1 MLLLVPLLAFV
12 VPALCNAPAL
22 SGDNL
27 IQNFP
32 LRAFSGELLR
42 QGHLPL
48 WNPFI
53 WSGSP
58 LLGGMNAGSFF
69 PLTFLFV
76 VVPAIGAWV
85 LNMTAVYWVAGLGTY
100 WLLRQYGMRP
110 LAGFL
115 GAAVYAYSGVMIGQ
129 MVHLGIIQGMALM
142 PVIVLAILKI
152 SWAVFGVGPATRT
165 RSTEDGLE
173 APGADLVESGVPSPP
188 WPWVVGLA
196 VLVGLIML
204 TGEPRSIAETEIVGA
219 ALALWLTLRGYGD
232 AAVSWGRRLR
242 FLGAIVLA
250 GAWGVAIGA
259 AQLLPG
265 YDFINLSQRANE
277 PYSFFASGSLH
288 TQWTVLLLVP
298 DLFGGSGTLHQP
310 VYFNGYNL
318 PEVTGYVGLLPLV
331 ACAALLT
338 RTFGRNRDRAAA
350 DWAPWLFFALLG
362 LLLAWGQYTPLGG
375 LFGHIWIFGRT
386 RLQSRS
392 LGIVDLALAVLFAFW
407 ADRGLGKRHQ
417 WLGTAGWR
425 RWVSAAPPMA
435 AAVVC
440 VVAIAFQRQLE
451 SAFGAFRSGAGMTPW
466 FVAQLVVALA
476 VVALVLGWRHLG
488 VDRARWVLSAVVVV
502 DLTLFGLSSAT
513 GFASAT
519 PDVVEPSKAEAA
531 SVLGTEGR
539 FAIYYPASN
548 YVQLGAIGQPDL
560 NVFTTLPSVQ
570 GYGSI
575 VDNTYGTATGSHFI
589 DSLDPCALARGV
601 FTPLRL
607 RTLLTGPAQLAPEVP
622 SSGVAAEPVRSLPG
636 GPAGRHGQ
644 GADVVLRPSPHTHRR
659 HAGHPDAQRLDCAG
673 RLESGPAQGGRRG
686 RLPRAQNPGRRRP
699 RHCDLP
705 LAGGRRG
712 TGRPGEPPGGV
723 GHLRGH
729 RRRRPPLRPGRQRP
743 GRPRPA
749 RVGLHRHVGGER
761 PLRAGARPTSGLA
774 RTRTRRRHRHASRD
788 RGQRH
793 GGRPGDHVGTGAP
806 RAQRVQP
813 PGMAGHGGADHRR
826 GVPTA
831 PDPCRR
837 ADPGSA
843 PAGRLLD
850 GDLHVPGA
858 GPRPRAG
865 RLGRRHRRR
874 ADRGRGPGRPAAPGP
889 ARCGLKRGTGPR
901 LDLYG
906 LEVALIT
913 HRSARDHADRVGT
926 VWITSRG
933 HRLRLEVPEEQCS

>member
-1 MLLLVPLLAFV
+1 LRRLRRFLRTDDGRVVAVLVLVPILAFV

-76 VVPAIGAWV
+76 VLPPIGAWV
-85 LNMTAVYWVAGLGTY
+85 LNMAAVYWVAGLGTY
-100 WLLRQYGMRP
+100 WLLRQYGLRP

-115 GAAVYAYSGVMIGQ
+115 GAATYAYGGALVGQ

-152 SWAVFGVGPATRT
+152 SWAVLGAGPTTRAP
-165 RSTEDGLE
+165 STELGPG
-173 APGADLVESGVPSPP
+173 APGADRVGSGAPSSP
-188 WPWVVGLA
+188 WPWAVGLA
-196 VLVGLIML
+196 VLVGLVML

-219 ALALWLTLRGYGD
+219 VLVIWLTLRGYGE
-232 AAVSWGRRLR
+232 AAVGWGRRAR
-242 FLGAIVLA
+242 FLSATVLC

-259 AQLLPG
+259 AQLVPG
-265 YDFINLSQRANE
+265 FDFINLSQRANE

-338 RTFGRNRDRAAA
+338 RTFGRNRDRASA

-362 LLLAWGQYTPLGG
+362 LLLAWGQFTPLGG
-375 LFGHIWIFGRT
+375 LFGHIWFFGRT

-407 ADRGLGKRHQ
+407 ADRGLGHRHE
-417 WLGTAGWR
+417 LGSAGWR
-425 RWVSAAPPMA
+425 RWVSVAPPIA
-435 AAVVC
+435 AAAVC

-451 SAFGAFRSGAGMTPW
+451 SAFGAFGSGAGMTPW
-466 FVAQLVVALA
+466 FIAQLVVALA

-488 VDRARWVLSAVVVV
+488 AVRARWALSAVVVV
-502 DLTLFGLSSAT
+502 DLALFGLSSAT

-519 PDVVEPSKAEAA
+519 PDVVEPSKATAA
-531 SVLGTEGR
+531 SVLGAAGR
-539 FAIYYPASN
+539 FGIYHPASD

-575 VDNTYGTATGSHFI
+575 VDNTYGQATGSHDI
-589 DSLDPCALARGV
+589 DNLDPCALARGV

-607 RTLLTGPAQLAPEVP
+607 HTLLTGPSQLAVEVP
-622 SSGVAAEPVRSLPG
+622 RSGVVPSLPAPCPG
-636 GPAGRHGQ
+636 AAPAGTDTERTWYFGQ
-644 GADVVLRPSPHTHRR
+644 GLTLKGATLATPRR
-659 HAGHPDAQRLDCAG
+659 SASAA
-673 RLESGPAQGGRRG
+673 
-686 RLPRAQNPGRRRP
+686 
-699 RHCDLP
+699 
-705 LAGGRRG
+705 LAGS
-712 TGRPGEPPGGV
+712 TVGV
-723 GHLRGH
+723 
-729 RRRRPPLRPGRQRP
+729 
-743 GRPRPA
+743 
-749 RVGLHRHVGGER
+749 
-761 PLRAGARPTSGLA
+761 LRAGGAVDFPALTIRA
-774 RTRTRRRHRHASRD
+774 A
-788 RGQRH
+788 
-793 GGRPGDHVGTGAP
+793 GDHATVSFRSPEGAVGLVVRGNPRAVSDTSEVTTVGGPRYALNGSIQDALGQPGWAFTGTWAGNARFERASVRPPVWLQGGPVGSTATQVGTANTGAEID
-806 RAQRVQP
+806 RV
-813 PGMAGHGGADHRR
+813 
-826 GVPTA
+826 TT
-831 PDPCRR
+831 
-837 ADPGSA
+837 SA
-843 PAGRLLD
+843 PALLVRSESNLPGWRATAVPSAGGVARPLPIRAVGLIQGVRLPAGSWTVTFTYRAPGLD
-850 GDLHVPGA
+850 LGLA
-858 GPRPRAG
+858 GSAIGISAVLVVVGVRSA
-865 RLGRRHRRR
+865 RRR
-874 ADRGRGPGRPAAPGP
+874 DRRTAGSAQQIGRPAP
-889 ARCGLKRGTGPR
+889 TGGRSPKNR
-901 LDLYG
+901 LPNDPS
-906 LEVALIT
+906 E
-913 HRSARDHADRVGT
+913 D
-926 VWITSRG
+926 
-933 HRLRLEVPEEQCS
+933 

>member
-1 MLLLVPLLAFV
+1 VAAVLLLVPLVAFV
-12 VPALCNAPAL
+12 VPALFGAPAL

-69 PLTFLFV
+69 PLTFVFV
-76 VVPAIGAWV
+76 VLPPIGAWV
-85 LNMTAVYWVAGLGTY
+85 LNLTAVYWVAGLGAY

-115 GAAVYAYSGVMIGQ
+115 GAAVYAYSGAMVGQ
-129 MVHLGIIQGMALM
+129 MVHLGIIEGMALM
-142 PVIVLAILKI
+142 PLIVLAILKI
-152 SWAVFGVGPATRT
+152 SWAVFGVGPATRSRLT
-165 RSTEDGLE
+165 TDGLVAPDVDGLVAPGADGLE
-173 APGADLVESGVPSPP
+173 AGVPASS

-204 TGEPRSIAETEIVGA
+204 TGEPRSIAETEIVGTVLVVW
-219 ALALWLTLRGYGD
+219 LALRGYGE
-232 AAVSWGRRLR
+232 AAVSWGRRAR
-242 FLGAIVLA
+242 FLGAAVLA

-331 ACAALLT
+331 AGAALLT
-338 RTFGRNRDRAAA
+338 RTFGRHRDRASA
-350 DWAPWLFFALLG
+350 DWAPWLFLALLG

-375 LFGHIWIFGRT
+375 LFGHITVFGRT

-407 ADRGLGKRHQ
+407 ADRALGHRHE

-425 RWVSAAPPMA
+425 RWVSTAPAVAAI
-435 AAVVC
+435 VVC
-440 VVAIAFQRQLE
+440 LVAIAFQRQLE
-451 SAFGAFRSGAGMTPW
+451 SAFGAFGSGAGMTPW

-488 VDRARWVLSAVVVV
+488 VARARWALSAVVVV
-502 DLTLFGLSSAT
+502 DVALFGLSSAT

-519 PDVVEPSKAEAA
+519 PDVVEPTKAAA
-531 SVLGTEGR
+531 VNVLGTEGR
-539 FAIYYPASN
+539 FAIYVPYGPN

-575 VDNTYGTATGSHFI
+575 VDNTYGQATGAHII
-589 DSLDPCALARGV
+589 DTLDPCALARGV

-607 RTLLTGPAQLAPEVP
+607 RTLLTVPNQLAPQVP
-622 SSGVAAEPVRSLPG
+622 SSGVAPGAPSPCPGAPSPGTARERTWYFGQALTLTGATLVTRGRSASTVAASLKVGVLKAGGAVVFPAVSLRAADGSATVAFRSPEDAVGLVVRGNPRAVSDTSEVATAGGARYALDGSIQDALGQTGWAFTGTWAGYARFRQATVRPPVWLQSGPTGASATQVGIADNGTEVDRVTTSAPALLVRSESNLPG
-636 GPAGRHGQ
+636 WQATAAPAAGGTSRPLPIRAVGLIQGVRLPAGSWNVTFTYQAPGLDLGLAGSAAGI
-644 GADVVLRPSPHTHRR
+644 GAVLIVVGVRAIRRRRVRPSPGDARMTPDRG
-659 HAGHPDAQRLDCAG
+659 GH
-673 RLESGPAQGGRRG
+673 
-686 RLPRAQNPGRRRP
+686 
-699 RHCDLP
+699 DL
-705 LAGGRRG
+705 
-712 TGRPGEPPGGV
+712 GRP
-723 GHLRGH
+723 
-729 RRRRPPLRPGRQRP
+729 
-743 GRPRPA
+743 
-749 RVGLHRHVGGER
+749 
-761 PLRAGARPTSGLA
+761 
-774 RTRTRRRHRHASRD
+774 
-788 RGQRH
+788 
-793 GGRPGDHVGTGAP
+793 
-806 RAQRVQP
+806 
-813 PGMAGHGGADHRR
+813 
-826 GVPTA
+826 
-831 PDPCRR
+831 
-837 ADPGSA
+837 
-843 PAGRLLD
+843 
-850 GDLHVPGA
+850 
-858 GPRPRAG
+858 
-865 RLGRRHRRR
+865 
-874 ADRGRGPGRPAAPGP
+874 
-889 ARCGLKRGTGPR
+889 
-901 LDLYG
+901 
-906 LEVALIT
+906 
-913 HRSARDHADRVGT
+913 
-926 VWITSRG
+926 
-933 HRLRLEVPEEQCS
+933 

>member
-1 MLLLVPLLAFV
+1 MLRTDDGRVAAVLLLVPLVAFV
-12 VPALCNAPAL
+12 VPALFDAPAL

-32 LRAFSGELLR
+32 LRAFTGELLR

-48 WNPFI
+48 WNPLI

-76 VVPAIGAWV
+76 VLPPIGAWV

-115 GAAVYAYSGVMIGQ
+115 GAAVYAYGGAMVGQ

-152 SWAVFGVGPATRT
+152 SWAVLGVGPATR
-165 RSTEDGLE
+165 STDDGLE
-173 APGADLVESGVPSPP
+173 GPSAGPVGSGVPPSP

-196 VLVGLIML
+196 VLVGLVML
-204 TGEPRSIAETEIVGA
+204 TGEPRSIAETEIVGCV
-219 ALALWLTLRGYGD
+219 LALWLALRGYGE
-232 AAVSWGRRLR
+232 AAVGWARRAR
-242 FLGAIVLA
+242 FLGATVLA

-298 DLFGGSGTLHQP
+298 DLFGGSGTLHQQP
-310 VYFNGYNL
+310 VYFNSYNL

-338 RTFGRNRDRAAA
+338 RTFGRTRDRASA
-350 DWAPWLFFALLG
+350 DWAPWLFLALLG

-407 ADRGLGKRHQ
+407 ADRGLGHRHE

-425 RWVSAAPPMA
+425 RWVSAAPPIA

-440 VVAIAFQRQLE
+440 VVAIIFQRQLE
-451 SAFGAFRSGAGMTPW
+451 SAFGALGSGAGLTPW

-476 VVALVLGWRHLG
+476 VVALLFGWRHLG
-488 VDRARWVLSAVVVV
+488 VNRSRWALSAVVVV
-502 DLTLFGLSSAT
+502 DLALFGLSSAT

-519 PDVVEPSKAEAA
+519 RDAAEPSKATAA
-531 SVLGTEGR
+531 KVLGSEGR
-539 FAIYYPASN
+539 FAIYHPDAN

-575 VDNTYGTATGSHFI
+575 VDNTYGQATGSHYI
-589 DSLDPCALARGV
+589 DTLDPCALARGV

-607 RTLLTGPAQLAPEVP
+607 HTLISGAGQLAPEVP
-622 SSGVAAEPVRSLPG
+622 SSGVVPSPPAPCPGAPPPGTATERTWYFGQGLTLAGAALATPGLSAATALAGSRVGVLRAGGVVDFPALTVRPAGDHATVAFRSPEEAVGLVVRGNPRAVSDTSEVRTTGGGRYALDGSIQDALGQTGWAFTGTWAGNARFELARVRPPVWLQS
-636 GPAGRHGQ
+636 GPAGATATRVRI
-644 GADVVLRPSPHTHRR
+644 D
-659 HAGHPDAQRLDCAG
+659 D
-673 RLESGPAQGGRRG
+673 
-686 RLPRAQNPGRRRP
+686 N
-699 RHCDLP
+699 
-705 LAGGRRG
+705 G
-712 TGRPGEPPGGV
+712 T
-723 GHLRGH
+723 
-729 RRRRPPLRPGRQRP
+729 
-743 GRPRPA
+743 
-749 RVGLHRHVGGER
+749 
-761 PLRAGARPTSGLA
+761 
-774 RTRTRRRHRHASRD
+774 
-788 RGQRH
+788 
-793 GGRPGDHVGTGAP
+793 
-806 RAQRVQP
+806 
-813 PGMAGHGGADHRR
+813 
-826 GVPTA
+826 
-831 PDPCRR
+831 
-837 ADPGSA
+837 
-843 PAGRLLD
+843 
-850 GDLHVPGA
+850 
-858 GPRPRAG
+858 
-865 RLGRRHRRR
+865 
-874 ADRGRGPGRPAAPGP
+874 
-889 ARCGLKRGTGPR
+889 
-901 LDLYG
+901 
-906 LEVALIT
+906 EV
-913 HRSARDHADRVGT
+913 DRVGT
-926 VWITSRG
+926 SSPALLVRSESNLPGWEATAAPTAGGASHPLPIRAVG
-933 HRLRLEVPEEQCS
+933 LIQGVRLPAGSWTVTFTYRAPGLDPGLAGSTLGIGAVLVVVGTRVVRRRRSHAAPAPARLPQAGVRRSD

>member
-1 MLLLVPLLAFV
+1 MRGLRRFLRTDDGRVVAVLLLVPLLAFV
-12 VPALCNAPAL
+12 VPALCSAPAL

-32 LRAFSGELLR
+32 LRTFTGELLR

-48 WNPFI
+48 WNQYI

-76 VVPAIGAWV
+76 VLPPIGAWV

-100 WLLRQYGMRP
+100 WLLRQYGIRP

-115 GAAVYAYSGVMIGQ
+115 GAVVYAYSGAMIGQ

-152 SWAVFGVGPATRT
+152 SWAVFGVGPATRA
-165 RSTEDGLE
+165 RSNPDGLV
-173 APGADLVESGVPSPP
+173 ASVADPVESGVPSSP
-188 WPWVVGLA
+188 WPWVLGLA

-219 ALALWLTLRGYGD
+219 ALALWLTLRGYGA
-232 AAVSWGRRLR
+232 AAVGWGRRAR
-242 FLGAIVLA
+242 FFGTIVLA

-338 RTFGRNRDRAAA
+338 RSFGRNRDRAAA
-350 DWAPWLFFALLG
+350 DWAPWLALALLG
-362 LLLAWGQYTPLGG
+362 LLLAWGEFTPLGG
-375 LFGHIWIFGRT
+375 LFGHIPIFGRT

-407 ADRGLGKRHQ
+407 ADRGLERRHQ
-417 WLGTAGWR
+417 LPGTTGWR
-425 RWVSAAPPMA
+425 RWVSLAPPMA

-440 VVAIAFQRQLE
+440 IVAIAFQRQLE
-451 SAFGAFRSGAGMTPW
+451 SAFGALRSGAGMTPW

-476 VVALVLGWRHLG
+476 VVALVLAWRHLG
-488 VDRARWVLSAVVVV
+488 ARGSRWVLSVVVV
-502 DLTLFGLSSAT
+502 ADVALFGLSSAT

-519 PDVVEPSKAEAA
+519 HDVVEPTKAAAA

-539 FAIYYPASN
+539 FAIYAPASD

-575 VDNTYGTATGSHFI
+575 VDNAYGTATGSHFI

-607 RTLLTGPAQLAPEVP
+607 HTLLTGPNQLAPEIP
-622 SSGVAAEPVRSLPG
+622 SSGVVPSPPAPCPGAPPAGTAKGRTWYFGQTLTLNGAQLATPGLSASTALAASRVGVLRAGGAVVFPALTIRAAGDHATVAFDSPEDAVGLVVRGNPRAVSDTSIVSTVDGPRFALDGSVQDALGQPGWAFTGTWSGNARFEWARVRPPVWLQS
-636 GPAGRHGQ
+636 GPAGASATRVRIADNGTEVDRVTTSAPALLVRSESNLPGWQATAAPSAGGASRPLSIRAVGLVQ
-644 GADVVLRPSPHTHRR
+644 GV
-659 HAGHPDAQRLDCAG
+659 
-673 RLESGPAQGGRRG
+673 
-686 RLPRAQNPGRRRP
+686 RLPAGSWTVTFTYRAPGL
-699 RHCDLP
+699 DLG
-705 LAGGRRG
+705 LAASAVGIAAVLIVV
-712 TGRPGEPPGGV
+712 GV
-723 GHLRGH
+723 RSA
-729 RRRRPPLRPGRQRP
+729 RRRRD
-743 GRPRPA
+743 PR
-749 RVGLHRHVGGER
+749 
-761 PLRAGARPTSGLA
+761 
-774 RTRTRRRHRHASRD
+774 
-788 RGQRH
+788 
-793 GGRPGDHVGTGAP
+793 
-806 RAQRVQP
+806 
-813 PGMAGHGGADHRR
+813 
-826 GVPTA
+826 TA
-831 PDPCRR
+831 
-837 ADPGSA
+837 
-843 PAGRLLD
+843 
-850 GDLHVPGA
+850 
-858 GPRPRAG
+858 
-865 RLGRRHRRR
+865 
-874 ADRGRGPGRPAAPGP
+874 
-889 ARCGLKRGTGPR
+889 
-901 LDLYG
+901 
-906 LEVALIT
+906 
-913 HRSARDHADRVGT
+913 
-926 VWITSRG
+926 
-933 HRLRLEVPEEQCS
+933 

>member
-1 MLLLVPLLAFV
+1 MAAVLLLVPLVAFV
-12 VPALCNAPAL
+12 VPALFSAPAL

-32 LRAFSGELLR
+32 LRAFTGELLR

-76 VVPAIGAWV
+76 VVPPVGAWV

-115 GAAVYAYSGVMIGQ
+115 GAAVYAYGGAMIGQ
-129 MVHLGIIQGMALM
+129 MVHLGIVQGMALM
-142 PVIVLAILKI
+142 PVIVLTILKI

-173 APGADLVESGVPSPP
+173 GLGADPVESGVPSSP

-196 VLVGLIML
+196 VLVGLVML

-219 ALALWLTLRGYGD
+219 ALALWLALRGYGE
-232 AAVSWGRRLR
+232 AAVSWGRRAG
-242 FLGAIVLA
+242 FLGATVLA

-259 AQLLPG
+259 AQLVPG

-318 PEVTGYVGLLPLV
+318 PEVTGYVGLLALV

-338 RTFGRNRDRAAA
+338 RTFGRNRDRASA
-350 DWAPWLFFALLG
+350 DWAPWLFVALLG

-407 ADRGLGKRHQ
+407 ADRALGHRHE

-425 RWVSAAPPMA
+425 RWISAAPPMA
-435 AAVVC
+435 AVVVC

-451 SAFGAFRSGAGMTPW
+451 SAFGAFGSGAGMTPW

-476 VVALVLGWRHLG
+476 VVALVFGWGHLG
-488 VDRARWVLSAVVVV
+488 VDRARWALSAVVVA
-502 DLTLFGLSSAT
+502 DLALFGLSSAT

-539 FAIYYPASN
+539 FALYQPAGSDF
-548 YVQLGAIGQPDL
+548 VQLGAIGQPDL
-560 NVFTTLPSVQ
+560 NVFTSLPSVQ

-575 VDNTYGTATGSHFI
+575 LDNTYGTATGSHFI
-589 DSLDPCALARGV
+589 DMVDRCALARGV
-601 FTPLRL
+601 FTSLRL
-607 RTLLTGPAQLAPEVP
+607 RTLLTGPSQLAIAVP
-622 SSGVAAEPVRSLPG
+622 RSGVLPS
-636 GPAGRHGQ
+636 A
-644 GADVVLRPSPHTHRR
+644 
-659 HAGHPDAQRLDCAG
+659 
-673 RLESGPAQGGRRG
+673 
-686 RLPRAQNPGRRRP
+686 
-699 RHCDLP
+699 
-705 LAGGRRG
+705 LA
-712 TGRPGEPPGGV
+712 PCP
-723 GHLRGH
+723 
-729 RRRRPPLRPGRQRP
+729 
-743 GRPRPA
+743 
-749 RVGLHRHVGGER
+749 
-761 PLRAGARPTSGLA
+761 
-774 RTRTRRRHRHASRD
+774 
-788 RGQRH
+788 
-793 GGRPGDHVGTGAP
+793 GAP
-806 RAQRVQP
+806 RAGTAKERTWYFGQALTLTGATLATPGRSASTALGGSRVGVLRP
-813 PGMAGHGGADHRR
+813 GGAVVFPSLIIRATGDRATVAFRSREVAVGLVVR
-826 GVPTA
+826 GNSRAVSDTSEVTTA
-831 PDPCRR
+831 GGPRYVLDGGMQDALGQPGWVFTGTWAGNARFER
-837 ADPGSA
+837 ASVRPPVWLERGPAGAAATQVGIADNGTEVDRVTTSA
-843 PAGRLLD
+843 PALMVRSESNL
-850 GDLHVPGA
+850 PGWQA
-858 GPRPRAG
+858 T
-865 RLGRRHRRR
+865 
-874 ADRGRGPGRPAAPGP
+874 AAPTAGGASRPLPIRAVGLIQGVRLP
-889 ARCGLKRGTGPR
+889 AGSWTVTFTYLAPGFDFGLAGSA
-901 LDLYG
+901 
-906 LEVALIT
+906 VAIGVVLMVVGV
-913 HRSARDHADRVGT
+913 RAAGQRRVRRT
-926 VWITSRG
+926 NS
-933 HRLRLEVPEEQCS
+933 

>member
-1 MLLLVPLLAFV
+1 M
-12 VPALCNAPAL
+12 
-22 SGDNL
+22 
-27 IQNFP
+27 
-32 LRAFSGELLR
+32 
-42 QGHLPL
+42 
-48 WNPFI
+48 
-53 WSGSP
+53 
-58 LLGGMNAGSFF
+58 
-69 PLTFLFV
+69 
-76 VVPAIGAWV
+76 
-85 LNMTAVYWVAGLGTY
+85 
-100 WLLRQYGMRP
+100 
-110 LAGFL
+110 
-115 GAAVYAYSGVMIGQ
+115 
-129 MVHLGIIQGMALM
+129 
-142 PVIVLAILKI
+142 
-152 SWAVFGVGPATRT
+152 
-165 RSTEDGLE
+165 
-173 APGADLVESGVPSPP
+173 
-188 WPWVVGLA
+188 
-196 VLVGLIML
+196 
-204 TGEPRSIAETEIVGA
+204 
-219 ALALWLTLRGYGD
+219 
-232 AAVSWGRRLR
+232 
-242 FLGAIVLA
+242 
-250 GAWGVAIGA
+250 AIGA

-338 RTFGRNRDRAAA
+338 RTFGRNRDRASA

-488 VDRARWVLSAVVVV
+488 VKYARWALSAVVVV
-502 DLTLFGLSSAT
+502 DLALFGLSSAT

-607 RTLLTGPAQLAPEVP
+607 RTLLTGPGQLAPEVP
-622 SSGVAAEPVRSLPG
+622 SSGVVPSPPAPCPG
-636 GPAGRHGQ
+636 APPAGTARERTWYFGQ
-644 GADVVLRPSPHTHRR
+644 ALTLTGATLATPRR
-659 HAGHPDAQRLDCAG
+659 SASTA
-673 RLESGPAQGGRRG
+673 
-686 RLPRAQNPGRRRP
+686 
-699 RHCDLP
+699 
-705 LAGGRRG
+705 LAGS
-712 TGRPGEPPGGV
+712 
-723 GHLRGH
+723 
-729 RRRRPPLRPGRQRP
+729 
-743 GRPRPA
+743 
-749 RVGLHRHVGGER
+749 RVGV
-761 PLRAGARPTSGLA
+761 LRAGGAVVFPALTIRAAGDHATVAFRSPEDAVGLVVRGNPRAVSDTSEVTTAGGPRYALDGSVQDALGQPGWAFTGTWAGNARFERASGPPSGLA
-774 RTRTRRRHRHASRD
+774 RERTGRRHRHPGRD
-788 RGQRH
+788 RRQRH
-793 GGRPGDHVGTGAP
+793 GGRPGDHVGPGAP
-806 RAQRVQP
+806 GAQRVEP
-813 PGMAGHGGADHRR
+813 PGVAGHGGADHRR
-826 GVPTA
+826 GVPPA

-837 ADPGSA
+837 ADPGGA

-889 ARCGLKRGTGPR
+889 AHCRLKMGTGPR
-901 LDLYG
+901 VDLCG

-913 HRSARDHADRVGT
+913 HSSDRDHADRDGT

-933 HRLRLEVPEEQCS
+933 HRLQLEVPQEQWTPEGDAVGRFKYFDFFERVVRLRRREGRCLA

>member
-12 VPALCNAPAL
+12 VPALCDAPAL

-48 WNPFI
+48 WNRFI

-100 WLLRQYGMRP
+100 WLLRQYGIRP

-129 MVHLGIIQGMALM
+129 MVHLGIIQGLALM

-165 RSTEDGLE
+165 RFTEDGLE
-173 APGADLVESGVPSPP
+173 APGADLVESGVPSSP

-232 AAVSWGRRLR
+232 AAVSSGRRVR

-310 VYFNGYNL
+310 VYFNDYNL

-350 DWAPWLFFALLG
+350 DWAPWFFLALLG

-407 ADRGLGKRHQ
+407 ADRGLGHRHQ

-539 FAIYYPASN
+539 FAIYYPASD

-575 VDNTYGTATGSHFI
+575 VDNTYGTATGSHSI
-589 DSLDPCALARGV
+589 DTLDRCALARGV

-607 RTLLTGPAQLAPEVP
+607 RTLLTAPAQLAPEVP
-622 SSGVAAEPVRSLPG
+622 SSGVVPSPPPPCPG
-636 GPAGRHGQ
+636 APPAGTAQERTWYFGQ
-644 GADVVLRPSPHTHRR
+644 ALTLTRATLVTPRRSASTALAGSRVGVLRAGGAVVFPALTIRAAGDHATVTFRSPEGAVGLVVRGNPRAVSDTSEVTTADGPRYALVGSVQDALGQPGWAFTGTW
-659 HAGHPDAQRLDCAG
+659 AGNARFERVRVRPPVWI
-673 RLESGPAQGGRRG
+673 ESGPAGATATEVETADNGAEVDRVTTSAPALLVRSESNLPGWRATAVPTTGGASRPLPIRAVGLIQGV
-686 RLPRAQNPGRRRP
+686 RLPAGSWTVTFTYRAPGL
-699 RHCDLP
+699 DLG
-705 LAGGRRG
+705 LAGSAVGIG
-712 TGRPGEPPGGV
+712 AVLIAVGV
-723 GHLRGH
+723 RVA
-729 RRRRPPLRPGRQRP
+729 RRRRVRRT
-743 GRPRPA
+743 
-749 RVGLHRHVGGER
+749 
-761 PLRAGARPTSGLA
+761 AG
-774 RTRTRRRHRHASRD
+774 
-788 RGQRH
+788 
-793 GGRPGDHVGTGAP
+793 
-806 RAQRVQP
+806 
-813 PGMAGHGGADHRR
+813 
-826 GVPTA
+826 
-831 PDPCRR
+831 
-837 ADPGSA
+837 
-843 PAGRLLD
+843 
-850 GDLHVPGA
+850 
-858 GPRPRAG
+858 
-865 RLGRRHRRR
+865 
-874 ADRGRGPGRPAAPGP
+874 
-889 ARCGLKRGTGPR
+889 
-901 LDLYG
+901 
-906 LEVALIT
+906 
-913 HRSARDHADRVGT
+913 
-926 VWITSRG
+926 
-933 HRLRLEVPEEQCS
+933 

>member
-1 MLLLVPLLAFV
+1 MLRPDDARVAAVLLLVPLLAFV
-12 VPALCNAPAL
+12 VPALFSAPAL

-32 LRAFSGELLR
+32 LRVFSGELLR

-48 WNPFI
+48 WNPLI

-76 VVPAIGAWV
+76 VVPPIGAWV

-115 GAAVYAYSGVMIGQ
+115 GAAVYAYGGAMVGQ

-142 PVIVLAILKI
+142 PLIVLAILKI
-152 SWAVFGVGPATRT
+152 SWAFFGIGPATRT

-173 APGADLVESGVPSPP
+173 APRADRAGTGVPPLP

-196 VLVGLIML
+196 VLVGLIVL
-204 TGEPRSIAETEIVGA
+204 TGEPRGIAECEIVGLT
-219 ALALWLTLRGYGD
+219 LALWLTLRGYGE
-232 AAVSWGRRLR
+232 AAVSWGRRAC

-265 YDFINLSQRANE
+265 YDFITLSQRANE

-338 RTFGRNRDRAAA
+338 RTFGRNRDPASA
-350 DWAPWLFFALLG
+350 DWAPWLFLALLG

-375 LFGHIWIFGRT
+375 LFGHIPLFGRT

-392 LGIVDLALAVLFAFW
+392 LGIVDLALAVVFAFW
-407 ADRGLGKRHQ
+407 ADRALGHRHQ
-417 WLGTAGWR
+417 WLGTTGWR
-425 RWVSAAPPMA
+425 RWVSAAPAMA
-435 AAVVC
+435 AVVVC

-451 SAFGAFRSGAGMTPW
+451 SAFGAFGSGAGMTPW
-466 FVAQLVVALA
+466 FVAQLVVAVT
-476 VVALVLGWRHLG
+476 VVALVFSWRHLG
-488 VDRARWVLSAVVVV
+488 AVRARWALSAVVVV
-502 DLTLFGLSSAT
+502 DLALFGLSSAT

-519 PDVVEPSKAEAA
+519 PNVFEPDQGAA
-531 SVLGTEGR
+531 ARVLGTEGR
-539 FAIYYPASN
+539 FAIYAPAYPASK
-548 YVQLGAIGQPDL
+548 YVHIGAIGQPDL

-575 VDNTYGTATGSHFI
+575 VDNTYGSATGTHFI
-589 DSLDPCALARGV
+589 DTLDPCALARGV

-607 RTLLTGPAQLAPEVP
+607 RTLLTGPSQLAVKVS
-622 SSGVAAEPVRSLPG
+622 SSGVAPLAARSLPG

-644 GADVVLRPSPHTHRR
+644 
-659 HAGHPDAQRLDCAG
+659 
-673 RLESGPAQGGRRG
+673 
-686 RLPRAQNPGRRRP
+686 
-699 RHCDLP
+699 
-705 LAGGRRG
+705 
-712 TGRPGEPPGGV
+712 
-723 GHLRGH
+723 
-729 RRRRPPLRPGRQRP
+729 
-743 GRPRPA
+743 
-749 RVGLHRHVGGER
+749 
-761 PLRAGARPTSGLA
+761 
-774 RTRTRRRHRHASRD
+774 
-788 RGQRH
+788 
-793 GGRPGDHVGTGAP
+793 
-806 RAQRVQP
+806 
-813 PGMAGHGGADHRR
+813 
-826 GVPTA
+826 
-831 PDPCRR
+831 
-837 ADPGSA
+837 
-843 PAGRLLD
+843 
-850 GDLHVPGA
+850 
-858 GPRPRAG
+858 
-865 RLGRRHRRR
+865 
-874 ADRGRGPGRPAAPGP
+874 
-889 ARCGLKRGTGPR
+889 
-901 LDLYG
+901 
-906 LEVALIT
+906 
-913 HRSARDHADRVGT
+913 
-926 VWITSRG
+926 
-933 HRLRLEVPEEQCS
+933 

>member
-1 MLLLVPLLAFV
+1 LLRTDDRRVAAVLLIVPLVAFV
-12 VPALCNAPAL
+12 VPALFSAPAL

-32 LRAFSGELLR
+32 LRAFTGVLLR

-69 PLTFLFV
+69 PLTFLFI
-76 VVPAIGAWV
+76 VVPPVGAWV

-115 GAAVYAYSGVMIGQ
+115 GAAVYAYSGAMLGQ

-152 SWAVFGVGPATRT
+152 SWAVFGVGPATRS
-165 RSTEDGLE
+165 RSAEDGLE
-173 APGADLVESGVPSPP
+173 APGADPVRSGVPSSP

-196 VLVGLIML
+196 VLVGLVML
-204 TGEPRSIAETEIVGA
+204 TGEPRSIAETEIVGGVM
-219 ALALWLTLRGYGD
+219 ALWLALRGYGE
-232 AAVSWGRRLR
+232 AAVGWGRRAG
-242 FLGAIVLA
+242 FLGATVLA

-318 PEVTGYVGLLPLV
+318 PEVTGYVGLLALV

-338 RTFGRNRDRAAA
+338 RTFGRNRDRASA
-350 DWAPWLFFALLG
+350 DWAPWLFLALFG
-362 LLLAWGQYTPLGG
+362 LLLAWGEYTPLGG

-407 ADRGLGKRHQ
+407 ADRGLGHHHE

-425 RWVSAAPPMA
+425 RWISAAPPMA

-451 SAFGAFRSGAGMTPW
+451 SAFGSFRSGAGMTPW

-476 VVALVLGWRHLG
+476 VIALVFGVRHLG
-488 VDRARWVLSAVVVV
+488 ARRARWALSAVVVV
-502 DLTLFGLSSAT
+502 DLALFGLSSAT

-519 PDVVEPSKAEAA
+519 PDVVEPDKAAA
-531 SVLGTEGR
+531 AGVLGTDGR
-539 FAIYYPASN
+539 FAIYNPASD

-607 RTLLTGPAQLAPEVP
+607 RTLLTGPNQLAVEIPRSGAVP
-622 SSGVAAEPVRSLPG
+622 SAPAPCPGAPSAGSAKQRTWYFGQALTLSGATLATPSHSASTALAGSRVGVLRAGGAVFFPALTIAAAGDHATVAFGSPEDAVGLVVQGNPRAVSDTSQVTTVGGPRFVLDGSVQDALGQPGWVFNGTWAGNARFDRARVRPPVWLQG
-636 GPAGRHGQ
+636 GPAGATATQIGIADNGTEVDRVTTSAPTLLVRSESNLPGWQVTAAPTTGGASRPLPIHDVGLIQ
-644 GADVVLRPSPHTHRR
+644 GV
-659 HAGHPDAQRLDCAG
+659 
-673 RLESGPAQGGRRG
+673 
-686 RLPRAQNPGRRRP
+686 RLPAGSWTVTFTYRAPGLDLGLAGSAIGIGAVLMVVGVRAAGRRRV
-699 RHCDLP
+699 
-705 LAGGRRG
+705 RR
-712 TGRPGEPPGGV
+712 TS
-723 GHLRGH
+723 
-729 RRRRPPLRPGRQRP
+729 
-743 GRPRPA
+743 PA
-749 RVGLHRHVGGER
+749 
-761 PLRAGARPTSGLA
+761 
-774 RTRTRRRHRHASRD
+774 
-788 RGQRH
+788 
-793 GGRPGDHVGTGAP
+793 
-806 RAQRVQP
+806 
-813 PGMAGHGGADHRR
+813 
-826 GVPTA
+826 
-831 PDPCRR
+831 
-837 ADPGSA
+837 
-843 PAGRLLD
+843 
-850 GDLHVPGA
+850 
-858 GPRPRAG
+858 
-865 RLGRRHRRR
+865 
-874 ADRGRGPGRPAAPGP
+874 
-889 ARCGLKRGTGPR
+889 
-901 LDLYG
+901 
-906 LEVALIT
+906 
-913 HRSARDHADRVGT
+913 
-926 VWITSRG
+926 
-933 HRLRLEVPEEQCS
+933 